1 MGRILVSLLAFLVFF
16 GMAEPGATQTL
27 GVPVSP
33 ILTINS
39 DRLFSES
46 MFGERVRLEIE
57 AEESILRAENRQME
71 AQLVEEEKQLTS
83 KRKDMTPEDFRAVA
97 NAFDMRVEEIRK
109 FQEKK
114 ASEISQLRES
124 QEISFVSAARPVLE
138 ALMRETSASV
148 ILEQRTILMS
158 TSMVDITDEAISRLN
173 VAIGDGTQLLDGQ
186 P

>member
-1 MGRILVSLLAFLVFF
+1 
-16 GMAEPGATQTL
+16 
-27 GVPVSP
+27 
-33 ILTINS
+33 
-39 DRLFSES
+39 